1 MNNNVRTYRDLIV
14 WSDSKLLAEKVYNV
28 TKYLPSE
35 ERFGL
40 ASQMQRAAVS
50 IPSNIAEGEQRN
62 STKDYIR
69 FLYTSRGSLAEL
81 LTQLEITKDLYPE
94 VESLIIP
101 LINSYNILG
110 KKLNNLIIS
119 LKRRLKL
126 KREAYKKKK
135 LLR

>member
-14 WSDSKLLAEKVYNV
+14 WSDSKLLAEEVYNV

-135 LLR
+135 LLK

>member
-135 LLR
+135 LLK

>member
-50 IPSNIAEGEQRN
+50 IPSNIAEGN
-62 STKDYIR
+62 KGILPKITLDFYI
-69 FLYTSRGSLAEL
+69 L
-81 LTQLEITKDLYPE
+81 PE
-94 VESLIIP
+94 VP
-101 LINSYNILG
+101 
-110 KKLNNLIIS
+110 
-119 LKRRLKL
+119 
-126 KREAYKKKK
+126 
-135 LLR
+135 

>member
-94 VESLIIP
+94 LESLIIP

-135 LLR
+135 LLK